1 LSVTL
6 HIEVAMKLT
15 LERALLGLAALATI
29 VNVSPLAAQAAKGT
43 PPGACSLLT
52 RELVLRFTPETDK
65 AELSRLFSTPPEEH
79 RLGADGSLCDYAG
92 LTVALNAVHPESFEA
107 KLRKDKAWVPVSGLG
122 NVAWFRSVMGAMGEL
137 YVRSGPR
144 TLGVAITIPP
154 GRTAESIK
162 PNAVALAKA
171 VLSRPW

>member
-1 LSVTL
+1 
-6 HIEVAMKLT
+6 MKLT
-15 LERALLGLAALATI
+15 LERALPGLAILATMAT
-29 VNVSPLAAQAAKGT
+29 VSPLAAQAAKGT
-43 PPGACSLLT
+43 SPGACSLLT
-52 RELVLRFTPETDK
+52 KELVLRVTPATNK

-79 RLGADGSLCDYAG
+79 RLGPDRSLCDYAG
-92 LTVALNAVHPESFEA
+92 LTLSLNAVHPESFEA
-107 KLRKDKAWVPVSGLG
+107 KLRKDKAWVPIPGLG
-122 NVAWFRSVMGAMGEL
+122 NAAWFRGVGPMGEL

-144 TLGVAITIPP
+144 NLGVAVMIPE